1 VKAKCTIDAL
11 KRPPP
16 PSLDDNYLRAL
27 KKTYGDALRSGTT
40 SSYKRLEE
48 RRSAKKIPQLA
59 EQANQSCPPLKV
71 SSDIVANLPG
81 MVPGTNPDD
90 YLGDDVVF
98 DMLEVD
104 EFRYQYGKPLV
115 KDGSRALTTMMRKF
129 HQWYM
134 ETCRNSGK
142 DALMMRIKEEH
153 NFVGLDYITV
163 DFDEFF
169 QLYNQKA
176 LDKSLVACYCL

>member
-1 VKAKCTIDAL
+1 
-11 KRPPP
+11 
-16 PSLDDNYLRAL
+16 
-27 KKTYGDALRSGTT
+27 
-40 SSYKRLEE
+40 
-48 RRSAKKIPQLA
+48 
-59 EQANQSCPPLKV
+59 
-71 SSDIVANLPG
+71 

-129 HQWYM
+129 HKWYM
-134 ETCRNSGK
+134 KTCSNSGI
-142 DALMMRIKEEH
+142 DALTMRIKKEH
-153 NFVGLDYITV
+153 DFVGLDYITV

-176 LDKSLVACYCL
+176 LDKSLVTCYCL